1 MPTILKDAVN
11 INLNLYADDT
21 SLTIYAD
28 NNELLTKYL
37 QLYID
42 KLVYWFNINK
52 LKLNIEKT
60 KILPFMNARIL
71 KDIYIGNSK
80 IEIVGSYKFL
90 GLILDQHLTFKK
102 HIEYLA
108 NKLSSIIYFMKKVSF
123 LSRLSYSSYPTEN
136 MILLYNSFFLSN
148 ISYGIEIWG
157 NTYKSNINIIML
169 LQKKI
174 IRIINKQILNLNL
187 LPLIKYI

>member
-37 QLYID
+37 QFYID

-60 KILPFMNARIL
+60 KMLPFMNARIL
-71 KDIYIGNSK
+71 KDIYIGKSK
-80 IEIVGSYKFL
+80 IEIVGIYKFL
-90 GLILDQHLTFKK
+90 RLILDQYLTFKE
-102 HIEYLA
+102 HIDYLA
-108 NKLSSIIYFMKKVSF
+108 TKLSTIIYFMNKVSF
-123 LSRLSYSSYPTEN
+123 LGDP
-136 MILLYNSFFLSN
+136 I
-148 ISYGIEIWG
+148 
-157 NTYKSNINIIML
+157 
-169 LQKKI
+169 
-174 IRIINKQILNLNL
+174 
-187 LPLIKYI
+187 

>member
-1 MPTILKDAVN
+1 MEYPKDQLLGLFFILFINDTPT
-11 INLNLYADDT
+11 
-21 SLTIYAD
+21 TIYAD

-37 QLYID
+37 QFYID

-90 GLILDQHLTFKK
+90 GLILD
-102 HIEYLA
+102 
-108 NKLSSIIYFMKKVSF
+108 
-123 LSRLSYSSYPTEN
+123 
-136 MILLYNSFFLSN
+136 
-148 ISYGIEIWG
+148 
-157 NTYKSNINIIML
+157 
-169 LQKKI
+169 
-174 IRIINKQILNLNL
+174 
-187 LPLIKYI
+187 